1 MKTLIKI
8 LILLFFIKSNG
19 QFNLKKVGAIMISVS
34 VKDYKYNNEN
44 LSRDLYFNE
53 NGKLN
58 EEILYNLINKDSLII
73 NELNQNEY
81 DNEDKLVKSFN
92 WIRKCYSCTFDY
104 TFSNYTYDEDDK
116 LKLIEN
122 YNSESEIIQTTNY
135 SKKENSFVTY
145 ISDSDIYYESVFDN
159 QNRKIE
165 DRARSRETEKIIW
178 EKFYSYDNSCIS
190 ENSISY
196 YDYDN
201 PLKEQII
208 KCYDNDKKLVSSG
221 NTNSKKKYQYNDIGF
236 LNQIDFYEKSKKNEG
251 LELNWSNLY
260 IIKKINIV
268 PNLEVIKKVNT
279 FLLEAY

>member
-8 LILLFFIKSNG
+8 LILLFFIKSHG
-19 QFNLKKVGAIMISVS
+19 QFNLKKVGAIMITVS
-34 VKDYKYNNEN
+34 AKDYKNNYEN

-53 NGKLN
+53 KGKLI
-58 EEILYNLINKDSLII
+58 EEILYNQLNKDSLII

-81 DNEDKLVKSFN
+81 DNEDKLVKSCN
-92 WIRKCYSCTFDY
+92 WLRKCYSCSFDY
-104 TFSNYTYDEDDK
+104 TFSNYTYDEEDK

-135 SKKENSFVTY
+135 TKKENSFVID
-145 ISDSDIYYESVFDN
+145 ISNSDIYYEFVFDN

-190 ENSISY
+190 EDQISY

-201 PLKEQII
+201 PSKKQII
-208 KCYDNDKKLVSSG
+208 KCYDNDRKLITSG
-221 NTNSKKKYQYNDIGF
+221 NINSKKKYQYNDIGF
-236 LNQIDFYEKSKKNEG
+236 LNQIDCYNKSKQNEG
-251 LELNWSNLY
+251 LELIWSSLF
-260 IIKKINIV
+260 IIKKINII
-268 PNLEVIKKVNT
+268 PDLEVIKKVNS
-279 FLLEAY
+279 FLLESY